1 MGNGSKLWAPPE
13 PGSARG
19 LFWWRGP
26 AGARTRGGGGPR
38 SSRVRGYSVR
48 GFGACGLGARGEMGT
63 VQGAEPWTDC
73 WACRARCAVA
83 TQWQQHRTRRSVK
96 WGRCAWAGSRPQ
108 RVAARLHVRP
118 RRDAATA
125 LAGQLEGEG
134 SRRSGRMDGM
144 EVVPLRSPVAP
155 PVRCVCVG
163 MGPAGSALRS
173 CRAEEGRPCRR
184 LCACVR
190 VQG

>member
-1 MGNGSKLWAPPE
+1 MWA
-13 PGSARG
+13 AR
-19 LFWWRGP
+19 
-26 AGARTRGGGGPR
+26 AGTGPR
-38 SSRVRGYSVR
+38 AVLVARPGRCAHTRRRRAAIPPRARLFCAGVRGVLFR
-48 GFGACGLGARGEMGT
+48 GARGEMGT
-63 VQGAEPWTDC
+63 VQGAEPLTDC